1 MELTI
6 DQALKNGVESHKAG
20 QIEKADQ
27 FYSAVLRV
35 LPKHPEANHNM
46 GLLGVGAGRIK
57 DALPFFRTAIEAN
70 PSTLQF
76 WLSYTDALIK
86 LGQIGDAQVVFNQ
99 AKDKGAKGEAFD
111 ELGEELAKCYYR
123 MGSALSDKGDLG
135 EAIKSYKQAIKIR
148 PDYHEAYNDVGLVLI
163 DMGDLSAAI
172 GSFKQ
177 ATKANPDYAEAF
189 YNMGIAFDGKGDRE
203 AAIESYKMAL
213 RIKSDFSE
221 AYFNLGNT
229 LQENGNLKAAVDNY
243 RQAIK
248 LNPDS
253 AEVHNNLA
261 YALVGLKQPDLAF
274 ANYEKAIY
282 LQKDYESALRGKG
295 NLLLSKGQH
304 VEGLNVLRLASGSI
318 FFNIKSG
325 FFMKKGV

>member
-1 MELTI
+1 MKLTL
-6 DQALKNGVESHKAG
+6 DQALQKGIESHKAK
-20 QIEKADQ
+20 QFQDADK
-27 FYSAVLRV
+27 FYSAVLRA

-76 WLSYTDALIK
+76 WLSYIDALIK
-86 LGQIGDAQVVFNQ
+86 LGQIGDAKVVFNQ

-111 ELGEELAKCYYR
+111 DIGEELAKCYYR
-123 MGSALSDKGDLG
+123 MGYALSNKGDFG

-148 PDYHEAYNDVGLVLI
+148 PDYEEAYNNLGLVLI

-177 ATKANPDYAEAF
+177 ATKANPAYADAF
-189 YNMGIAFDGKGDRE
+189 YNMGIAFDGICDQE

-213 RIKSDFSE
+213 RIKPDFYE
-221 AYFNLGNT
+221 AYFNLGKT
-229 LQENGNLKAAVDNY
+229 LQDNGNLKAAVDNY

-253 AEVHNNLA
+253 AGVHNNLA
-261 YALVGLKQPDLAF
+261 YALVDLKQPDLAF
-274 ANYEKAIY
+274 ASYEKAIY
-282 LQKDYESALRGKG
+282 CEKDYESALRGMG
-295 NLLLSKGQH
+295 NLLLSRGQY
-304 VEGLNVLRLASGSI
+304 VEGLNNLRLASGSI
-318 FFNIKSG
+318 FFNIKGG